1 MVRSGQMLLATALN
15 YHLLG
20 KGMNIFVHLEERV
33 NIFLFAEWR
42 LATSDKKQRLLHR
55 QVS

>member
-20 KGMNIFVHLEERV
+20 KGMDILLTSCPGTNLIFPVCRMEIG
-33 NIFLFAEWR
+33 N
-42 LATSDKKQRLLHR
+42 Q
-55 QVS
+55 